1 MLGRV
6 KAYLIGHRELTVLDR
21 LLYLIDNLGTNRSY
35 MEHKLEGIFIMGQLE
50 YLLGYSEGDYETV
63 IEIIDLLD
71 GFLWYSKTIN
81 TDSTGEVI
89 GLTSLV
95 YTGS

>member
-1 MLGRV
+1 MLGKV
-6 KAYLIGHRELTVLDR
+6 KAYLIGHRELAVLDR
-21 LLYLIDNLGTNRSY
+21 LLYLIDNLGTNRNY
-35 MEHKLEGIFIMGQLE
+35 MEHKLECIFA
-50 YLLGYSEGDYETV
+50 LGHLDYILAYHERDYETV

-81 TDSTGEVI
+81 TDCDGEVI
-89 GLTSLV
+89 SLTSLV